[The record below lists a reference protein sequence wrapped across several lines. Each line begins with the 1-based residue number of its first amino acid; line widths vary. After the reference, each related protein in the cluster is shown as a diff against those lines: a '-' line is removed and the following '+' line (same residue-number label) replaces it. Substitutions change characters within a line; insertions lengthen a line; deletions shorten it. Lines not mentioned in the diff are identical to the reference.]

1 MYRTRQTIQHE
12 GLHRS
17 QYGIEMVGI
26 SQALHAYWNLPNA
39 TLYEHAL
46 SNNEAILSNKGPL
59 VARTGTHTGR
69 SPNDRFIV
77 QEPETSANIWWGDVN
92 KLITPVQF
100 NALHSRVAGYI
111 AGKSIY
117 VFDGFAGHDP
127 DFRIPV
133 RIITEYAWHNLFARN
148 MFVQAATPEELENHL
163 PHFTVIDMP
172 SCLADPD
179 LHGTRSGTFIALN
192 LAKRLV
198 LIGGSEYAGEI
209 KKSIFSAL
217 NYFLPSRHVLPMHCS
232 ANYGASPSD
241 TAIFFGLSGTGK
253 TTLSNDPNRTLIGDD
268 EHGWS
273 EKGVFNIEG
282 GCYAKMIRLDPEGEP
297 EIYAT
302 TNRFGTI
309 LENVVI
315 DPLMRVCDLDD
326 AQYTENTRGSYSL
339 EQITHADLN
348 GVGGHPRH
356 VIFLTADAFGVL
368 PPISKL
374 SKDQALYHFMSGYTS
389 KVAGTERG
397 IIEPQATF
405 SACFGAPFMPRH
417 PIVYARM
424 LGQRIEEHDAQVW
437 LVNTGWIGGPYGV
450 GRRIKLAYT
459 RAMIT
464 AILTDALDEIE
475 FTPDPYFGLNIP
487 ATVPDVPSDVLR
499 PREMWYTPAEYD
511 EQAQKLVS
519 MFENNF
525 KQFLNVA
532 NPEIIEA
539 GLRAPTE

>member
-1 MYRTRQTIQHE
+1 MFTVRQGIQHE
-12 GLHRS
+12 GLNRS
-17 QYGIEMVGI
+17 QYGIDMVGI
-26 SQALHAYWNLPNA
+26 TQALRVYWNLPVA

-46 SNNEAILSNKGPL
+46 TNKEAILSNQGPL
-59 VARTGTHTGR
+59 ITRTGTHTGR
-69 SPNDRFIV
+69 SPNDRFMV
-77 QEPETSANIWWGDVN
+77 QEPETSPNIWWGDVN

-100 NALHSRVAGYI
+100 DALHARVAGYI

-117 VFDGFAGHDP
+117 VFDGFAGNDP

-148 MFVQAATPEELENHL
+148 MFVEAANPAELETHL

-217 NYFLPSRHVLPMHCS
+217 NYFLPARNVLPMHCS
-232 ANYGASPSD
+232 ANYGDSPDD

-253 TTLSNDPNRTLIGDD
+253 TTLSNDSNRTLIGDD

-273 EKGVFNIEG
+273 KEGVFNIEG
-282 GCYAKMIRLDPEGEP
+282 GCYAKMIRLDPKGEP
-297 EIYAT
+297 EIYGT
-302 TNRFGTI
+302 TRRFGTI

-315 DPLMRVCDLDD
+315 DPLSRVCDLDD
-326 AQYTENTRGSYSL
+326 SQYTENTRGSYPL
-339 EQITHADLN
+339 YQIPHADLR
-348 GVGGHPRH
+348 GVGSHPRH

-374 SKDQALYHFMSGYTS
+374 TKHQALYHFMSGYTS

-397 IIEPQATF
+397 ITEPQATF

-417 PIVYARM
+417 PLVYARM
-424 LGQRIEEHDAQVW
+424 LGNRLERHGSQVW
-437 LVNTGWIGGPYGV
+437 LVNTGWVGGAYGT
-450 GRRIKLAYT
+450 GKRIRLAYT

-464 AILTDALDEIE
+464 AILTDSLDDVA
-475 FTPDPYFGLNIP
+475 FSPDPYFGLNVP
-487 ATVPDVPSDVLR
+487 EAVPDVPSDVLK
-499 PREMWYTPAEYD
+499 PHEMWYAPAEYD
-511 EQAQKLVS
+511 AQAKKLIA
-519 MFENNF
+519 MFEENF

-532 NPEIIEA
+532 DPEIIKA
-539 GLRAPTE
+539 GLRTPDA